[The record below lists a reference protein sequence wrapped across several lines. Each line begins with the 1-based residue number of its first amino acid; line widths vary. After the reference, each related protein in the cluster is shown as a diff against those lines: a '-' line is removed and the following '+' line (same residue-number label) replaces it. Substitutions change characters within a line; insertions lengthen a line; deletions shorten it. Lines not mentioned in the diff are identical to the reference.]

1 MRLLVL
7 ILVYIICFMGPNL
20 VHFISFA
27 GALFNSSLGFIL
39 PVIVYNSYFKKQN
52 DTRSKKRMLNVVIL
66 VIGSIF
72 STIAVLDSAYNLFL
86 GKGGE

>member
-7 ILVYIICFMGPNL
+7 ISVYIICFLGPNL

-39 PVIVYNSYFKKQN
+39 PVIVFNSYFKKQN
-52 DTRSKKRMLNVVIL
+52 DTRPRKRLLNTIIL
-66 VIGSIF
+66 IVGSIF
-72 STIAVLDSAYNLFL
+72 SAIAVLDSAYNLFL
-86 GKGGE
+86 GGGGE